1 MPKKKLFITFEGTEG
16 AGKTTQMEM
25 LGEYLNKKNYQVI
38 LAREPGGTIIGDR
51 IRKILLNPEFKTMN
65 PVTET
70 LLYAA
75 SRAQY
80 VTEVIKPALRAGK
93 IIISDRY
100 IDSSYAYQSF
110 GRGLNLKNIIEVN
123 NWATEEILP
132 DVTILFDLPAEV
144 GLERIGND
152 FTDRME
158 QESIAFHR
166 NVVKGFLKL
175 AKKFPDRYRIIDAT
189 KDIYSVH
196 SEVVKI
202 VDKFL

>member
-25 LGEYLNKKNYQVI
+25 LGEHLKKKDYQII
-38 LAREPGGTIIGDR
+38 LARDPGGTIIGDR
-51 IRKILLNPEFKTMN
+51 IRKILLNPEFKTMS
-65 PVTET
+65 PITEA

-80 VTEVIKPALRAGK
+80 VAEVIKPALRVGK

-110 GRGLNLKNIIEVN
+110 GRGLNLKKIIDVN
-123 NWATEEILP
+123 NWATEEIFP
-132 DVTILFDLPAEV
+132 DLTILFDLPAEI
-144 GLERIGND
+144 GLERIGSD

-158 QESIAFHR
+158 QESITFHR

-175 AKKFPDRYRIIDAT
+175 AQKFPDRYRVVDAT
-189 KDIYSVH
+189 KDIYSIH
-196 SEVVKI
+196 FEVIKI

>member
-93 IIISDRY
+93 IIVSDRY

-158 QESIAFHR
+158 QESIVFHR